1 MFYSSD
7 DPKFQQRL
15 QDWDEIEDA
24 VLLYQKQF
32 EENPTSNDL
41 LIAKEAASRI
51 LEKFSPLLKKYT
63 TLLKSGQIDWN
74 DKEMKLFVSNFID
87 NVSLQRA
94 LQRKKQK
101 AEYRSQIYASFNFVK
116 ETYGD
121 LPEDEILL
129 DLQTLLLT
137 MAQRYKQVG
146 RNFCSYIYN
155 CFRFEVARHINK
167 FIKNPLNISY
177 KNLAYEDCINGQSD
191 YNLEQSY
198 EDNYYED
205 LTGIP
210 NSSWILGENCSE
222 AFANLTPLDRKILV
236 KYYLEE
242 WKDKQIA
249 DHFGMHINT
258 VNQRRRSAAKKIAEN
273 MNMDNDNI
281 KRTRRSGKKAILPVD
296 C

>member
-24 VLLYQKQF
+24 VMLYKKQF
-32 EENPTSNDL
+32 QENPSSEDL
-41 LIAKEAASRI
+41 SAGKNAAARI
-51 LEKFSPLLKKYT
+51 LDKFSPLLKKYT

-74 DKEMKLFVSNFID
+74 DKEMKLFISNFID
-87 NVSLQRA
+87 DTSLQRA

-116 ETYGD
+116 ETYGE
-121 LPEDEILL
+121 LPEEEILL
-129 DLQTLLLT
+129 DLQTLILT

-167 FIKNPLNISY
+167 FIRNPLNISY
-177 KNLAYEDCINGQSD
+177 KNLAYEDCINGESD
-191 YNLEQSY
+191 YNIEQSY

-258 VNQRRRSAAKKIAEN
+258 VNQRRRSAAKKIAQN
-273 MNMDNDNI
+273 ININNDNI
-281 KRTRRSGKKAILPVD
+281 KRTRRSGKKAILPTD

>member
-7 DPKFQQRL
+7 DPKYQQRL
-15 QDWDEIEDA
+15 QDWDEIEEA

-32 EENPTSNDL
+32 EDNHTDKDVST
-41 LIAKEAASRI
+41 AKDAASKI

-74 DKEMKLFVSNFID
+74 DKEMKLFVCNFID

-121 LPEDEILL
+121 LPEEEILL
-129 DLQTLLLT
+129 DLQTLLLI

-155 CFRFEVARHINK
+155 CFKFEVARHINK
-167 FIKNPLNISY
+167 FIRNPLNISY

-191 YNLEQSY
+191 YDLEQAY

-273 MNMDNDNI
+273 INIDNDNI
-281 KRTRRSGKKAILPVD
+281 KRTRRSGKKAILPVNY
-296 C
+296 

>member
-7 DPKFQQRL
+7 DPKYQQRL

-32 EENPTSNDL
+32 EDNPSDNDL
-41 LIAKEAASRI
+41 SAGKEAAARI
-51 LEKFSPLLKKYT
+51 LDKFSPLLKKYT

-87 NVSLQRA
+87 NVSLQKA

-116 ETYGD
+116 ETYGE

-155 CFRFEVARHINK
+155 CFRFEVARHITK
-167 FIKNPLNISY
+167 FIRNPLNISY

-191 YNLEQSY
+191 FNIEQSY

-258 VNQRRRSAAKKIAEN
+258 VNQRRRSAAKKIAQN
-273 MNMDNDNI
+273 ININNDNI
-281 KRTRRSGKKAILPVD
+281 KRTRRSGKKAVLPTD

>member
-24 VLLYQKQF
+24 VMLYKKQF
-32 EENPTSNDL
+32 QENPSSEDL
-41 LIAKEAASRI
+41 SVGKNAAARI
-51 LEKFSPLLKKYT
+51 LDKFSPLLKKYT

-74 DKEMKLFVSNFID
+74 DKEMKLFISNFID
-87 NVSLQRA
+87 DTSLQRA

-116 ETYGD
+116 ETYGE
-121 LPEDEILL
+121 LPEEEILL
-129 DLQTLLLT
+129 DLQTLILT

-167 FIKNPLNISY
+167 FIRNPLNISY
-177 KNLAYEDCINGQSD
+177 KNLAYEDCINGESD
-191 YNLEQSY
+191 YNIEQSY

-258 VNQRRRSAAKKIAEN
+258 VNQRRRSAAKKIAQN
-273 MNMDNDNI
+273 ININNDNI
-281 KRTRRSGKKAILPVD
+281 KRTRRSGKKAILPTD

>member
-7 DPKFQQRL
+7 DPNFQQRL

-32 EENPTSNDL
+32 EENPSNQDL
-41 LIAKEAASRI
+41 LTAKEAAAKI

-63 TLLKSGQIDWN
+63 TLLRSGQIDWN

-87 NVSLQRA
+87 NISLQRA

-167 FIKNPLNISY
+167 FIRNPLNISY

-258 VNQRRRSAAKKIAEN
+258 VNQRRRSAAKKIAQN
-273 MNMDNDNI
+273 INIDNDNI
-281 KRTRRSGKKAILPVD
+281 KRTRRSGKKAVLPVE

>member
-7 DPKFQQRL
+7 DPNFQQRL